1 MLESL
6 DLSSNKTSVI
16 IKLNEVLFA
25 YPGESG
31 SHVINIPNWQ
41 VNVAEHVFVVGS
53 SGSGKSTLLSLL
65 SGLTKPD
72 SGQIMV
78 SGSALETKTARQ
90 RDRFRATE
98 IGYVAQSFNLIPY
111 LSALENIQLALFFAT
126 KLSSSD
132 KDQEFQ
138 GLLNEINVPASHWRK
153 PVSQL
158 SIGQQQRVAIARAIV
173 NKPKLLIADEPT
185 SSLDQSNRDAFMS
198 MLMRTAELHNMTLV
212 FVSHD
217 LSLRDHFHR
226 VDSMSDINQ
235 AEAQ

>member
-1 MLESL
+1 M
-6 DLSSNKTSVI
+6 SSSKPAAI
-16 IKLNEVLFA
+16 IELNNVLFA
-25 YPGESG
+25 YPGESQ
-31 SHVINIPNWQ
+31 SQVINIPSWQ

-65 SGLTKPD
+65 SGLTIPD
-72 SGQIMV
+72 SGQILV

-126 KLSSSD
+126 KLSSND
-132 KDQEFQ
+132 KNPEIEA
-138 GLLNEINVPASHWRK
+138 LLNEINLPSSHWRK

-198 MLMRTAELHNMTLV
+198 MLMRTAELHSMTLV

-235 AEAQ
+235 VETR